1 MKYIVS
7 IDIGGTT
14 FNSGIFTDSLN
25 QVAISE
31 KDKIRFYKSKN
42 DVVNAIVKQ
51 VNNLI
56 DSVNI
61 SKTDILGLGVGAPG
75 PLDPK
80 KGVILDTPNLRIF
93 KNYHIT
99 YDLTKK
105 LRIDTFIEN
114 DANLFAL
121 GEWLLSYKKN
131 DVVLGITLGTGLGFG
146 LVVNGQSFTGGNGM
160 AMEYGLSP
168 FKRGMAEENVC
179 IEFIRNRS
187 RDLFGRRL
195 SPIKIEKLWYEE
207 DDKAKIIYREFGE
220 NLGVVLSHVINMIDP
235 QVISIGG
242 GLSKAFDCFKNTMFE
257 QIKIYSPS
265 YNVNQI
271 IIARSKLRELSTMV
285 GACQMVKEIKKKT

>member
-25 QVAISE
+25 QVAVSK

-42 DVVNAIVKQ
+42 DVVNAIVSQ
-51 VNNLI
+51 VNDLI

-61 SKTDILGLGVGAPG
+61 SKSDILGLGVGAPG

-80 KGVILDTPNLRIF
+80 KGIVLDTPNLKIF
-93 KNYHIT
+93 NNYNIT

-146 LVVNGQSFTGGNGM
+146 LVINGQIFTGGNGM

-168 FKRGMAEENVC
+168 FKWGLAEENVSIRFLREKSKSMYKEIIFSKNIFYSILALNNI
-179 IEFIRNRS
+179 IENDLEENNEEVLKFFEVVEKINITQEQRNLVKLKKALYLKKIS
-187 RDLFGRRL
+187 RDTEGN
-195 SPIKIEKLWYEE
+195 KLLEE
-207 DDKAKIIYREFGE
+207 
-220 NLGVVLSHVINMIDP
+220 
-235 QVISIGG
+235 
-242 GLSKAFDCFKNTMFE
+242 
-257 QIKIYSPS
+257 
-265 YNVNQI
+265 
-271 IIARSKLRELSTMV
+271 IIADNSIWKETALEISK
-285 GACQMVKEIKKKT
+285 